1 MIPESKPS
9 RISHRKYPVGVFFV
23 AHLVRIQDRLMLH
36 SYGDTDLVCGLDA
49 KGTGGAWRSPRGML
63 AITK

>member
-1 MIPESKPS
+1 MESIRP
-9 RISHRKYPVGVFFV
+9 VFFV
-23 AHLVRIQDRLMLH
+23 AYLVHGQDRLMLH